1 MYVTGKV
8 LEWVEEQ
15 GGVEE
20 MAKRSDAKAKLI
32 YDAADRSDVS
42 SQSDALLL
50 ASRIDSSAM
59 HRPKTQ
65 HTGSKQHVN

>member
-20 MAKRSDAKAKLI
+20 MTRRSDVKAKLI
-32 YDAADRSDVS
+32 YSTADQSDVS
-42 SQSDALLL
+42 SVL
-50 ASRIDSSAM
+50 
-59 HRPKTQ
+59 
-65 HTGSKQHVN
+65 